1 MESMYWKG
9 MVIYNMN
16 DKIHNLIK
24 KFLNKETISY
34 LIFGILTTIINI
46 VVFWFAERELAF
58 IMSEDAASL
67 VGNVIAW
74 VISVA
79 FAFVTNKL
87 FVFESKSMAF
97 KVVMA
102 ELTGFVIAR
111 LLSLAFDEGFMF
123 VAIVLLGMNSLLAK
137 IISNVFVVIINYVLS
152 KFFIF
157 KNK

>member
-1 MESMYWKG
+1 
-9 MVIYNMN
+9 MN
-16 DKIHNLIK
+16 DKINNLIK

-34 LIFGILTTIINI
+34 LIFGVLTTIINI

-157 KNK
+157 KN

>member
-1 MESMYWKG
+1 
-9 MVIYNMN
+9 MN
-16 DKIHNLIK
+16 DKINNLIK

-34 LIFGILTTIINI
+34 LIFGVLTTIINI

-102 ELTGFVIAR
+102 ELTGFVNAR

>member
-1 MESMYWKG
+1 
-9 MVIYNMN
+9 
-16 DKIHNLIK
+16 
-24 KFLNKETISY
+24 
-34 LIFGILTTIINI
+34 
-46 VVFWFAERELAF
+46 
-58 IMSEDAASL
+58 
-67 VGNVIAW
+67 
-74 VISVA
+74 
-79 FAFVTNKL
+79 
-87 FVFESKSMAF
+87 MAF

>member
-1 MESMYWKG
+1 
-9 MVIYNMN
+9 MN
-16 DKIHNLIK
+16 DKINNLIK

-34 LIFGILTTIINI
+34 LIFGVLTTIINI

-58 IMSEDAASL
+58 IMSEDTASL

>member
-1 MESMYWKG
+1 
-9 MVIYNMN
+9 MN
-16 DKIHNLIK
+16 DKINNLIK

-34 LIFGILTTIINI
+34 LIFGVLTTIINI

-102 ELTGFVIAR
+102 ELTGFVIAS

>member
-1 MESMYWKG
+1 
-9 MVIYNMN
+9 MN
-16 DKIHNLIK
+16 DKINNLIK

-34 LIFGILTTIINI
+34 LIFGVLTTIINI
-46 VVFWFAERELAF
+46 VVFWFAEHELAF

-123 VAIVLLGMNSLLAK
+123 VAIVLLSMNSLLAK

>member
-1 MESMYWKG
+1 
-9 MVIYNMN
+9 MN
-16 DKIHNLIK
+16 DKIYNLIK

-34 LIFGILTTIINI
+34 LIFGVLTTIINI